1 MTTLARTMAALVIGN
16 ATYQNVPPLLK
27 PINDAD
33 DISGQL
39 IAFGFSVR
47 TLRDATT
54 QEMEQAVVDFRNT
67 LEESSVGLMFFAG
80 HGFQI
85 YGKNYLAGIDTKD
98 GDELAV
104 KYSAL
109 DLDMVLDAMKVA
121 TAPTGLI
128 ILDACRNNPFMG
140 RARSTAS
147 SELAPVYAPKG
158 TLVAFSTSPGQVS
171 LEGNGRNGYYTQ
183 ALLQHIATP
192 NLLIETMFKRVRS
205 TLESLTNGRQTSW
218 EHTSLVGDFRFQ
230 LSTVPGASQYG
241 PMATGDSLFP
251 RNTRASGRLIE
262 ALKSLSWY
270 TQNPAIDGFTLAD
283 ARTCTADELFVIG
296 RNIYQAACGDAH
308 AASEYIAKFKERTEG
323 LDQLQ
328 RKAILDGI
336 LYEIFFNA
344 EGQHR
349 GKPKLRQFDLAFD
362 LQADPDLASSFEFI
376 KGCLAPF
383 SDRYFVLPGSGDDA
397 SFTVAASQPND
408 NGNRTL
414 ESVWFDGAN
423 ILRVPPLSTDSWFD
437 LRRDLTLTLPELRE
451 YLSESTAI
459 PKRLLKI
466 EPQFPFTEGTRVILP
481 ANSFISR
488 SADALEEVLEL

>member
-1 MTTLARTMAALVIGN
+1 VARKLAALVIGN
-16 ATYQNVPPLLK
+16 ASYQNVAPLLN

-33 DISGQL
+33 DMSGL
-39 IAFGFSVR
+39 LAALGFSVC

-54 QEMEQAVVDFRNT
+54 QQMEQAVIAFRKT
-67 LEESSVGLMFFAG
+67 LEDSSVGLMFFAG

-85 YGKNYLAGIDTKD
+85 YGKNYLAGVDTKD

-121 TAPTGLI
+121 AAPTGFI

-140 RARSTAS
+140 RARSSAS

-171 LEGNGRNGYYTQ
+171 LEGSGRNGYYTQ

-230 LSTVPGASQYG
+230 LSAVPGASQYG
-241 PMATGDSLFP
+241 PMATGDGLFP
-251 RNTRASGRLIE
+251 RNTRASGQLID
-262 ALKSLSWY
+262 ALKSLNWY
-270 TQNPAIDGFTLAD
+270 TQNPAIDNFTLED
-283 ARTCTADELFVIG
+283 ARACTTDELFVIG
-296 RNIYQAACGDAH
+296 RNIYQAACGGAH
-308 AASEYIAKFKERTEG
+308 SAVEYIAKFKEKTTG
-323 LDQLQ
+323 LDALQ
-328 RKAILDGI
+328 RKAILDGL

-349 GKPKLRQFDLAFD
+349 GKPKLSQFDQAFD
-362 LQADPDLASSFEFI
+362 LQADPDLASSFEFL
-376 KGCLAPF
+376 KGCLTHF
-383 SDRYFVLPGSGDDA
+383 SDRYFVLPGSGDGA
-397 SFTVAASQPND
+397 TVTVAGSQPNA
-408 NGNRTL
+408 NGNRTV
-414 ESVWFDGAN
+414 EAVWLDSTN
-423 ILRVPPLSTDSWFD
+423 ILEVPPRTSDSWFD
-437 LRRDLTLTLPELRE
+437 LKRDRTLDFSELRE
-451 YLSESTAI
+451 YLSENMII
-459 PKRLLKI
+459 PKRFLTI
-466 EPQFPFTEGTRVILP
+466 ETQFPYTDGTRFIVP
-481 ANSFISR
+481 ANSVFVR
-488 SADALEEVLEL
+488 PSAVTEAFEE